1 MVAFDAGETLA
12 ERFRS
17 HMGDATTLYGYAM
30 RGMADDWEAGGVT
43 RQICSGWESSPT
55 GTMIQLRYLAGI
67 FRIVLRGEAPELAA
81 FYPCLHGSA
90 PGPAPAERVWPV
102 MREVAAAHVEE
113 LRQAL
118 HVVPQT
124 NEPGRAAVLL
134 IGLFEAVRRHG
145 IRRIRLWEIGA
156 SAGLNL
162 YADRFRYVG
171 PGWEWGPD
179 GSPLVLSTD
188 APMVRVEDVEI
199 VQRRGCDLDPIDPT
213 TGEGADRLRSF
224 VWPWHVSRHD
234 RLSAALAV
242 AQAERAAGRAAVV
255 DRAGAGEWL
264 ERHVAAVSVAGAG
277 ADVLTVVWQSITRM
291 YWPPDEGKR
300 VDAAIAAAR
309 ARFPL
314 AHVTMEHPDEVVDGR
329 VVHAR
334 EAQLAVDG
342 DPLGW
347 VHPHGIPVWL

>member
-17 HMGDATTLYGYAM
+17 HMGDAPTVYGYALQ
-30 RGMADDWEAGGVT
+30 GMADDWEAGGVT
-43 RQICSGWESSPT
+43 REICAGWESSPT

-67 FRIVLRGEAPELAA
+67 FQIVLRGEAPELAA
-81 FYPCLHGSA
+81 FYPCLGGSA
-90 PGPAPAERVWPV
+90 SADGVWPV
-102 MREVAAAHVEE
+102 MREVAARHVPE
-113 LRQAL
+113 LRRAL
-118 HVVPQT
+118 EVVPQT
-124 NEPGRAAVLL
+124 NEPGRSAVLL
-134 IGLFEAVRRHG
+134 LGLFEAVRRHG
-145 IRRIRLWEIGA
+145 IRRVRLLEIGA

-171 PGWEWGPD
+171 PGWEWGP
-179 GSPLVLSTD
+179 TD
-188 APMVRVEDVEI
+188 SALLLPTEAPHVRVEAFEI
-199 VQRRGCDLDPIDPT
+199 VDRRGCDLDPVDPT
-213 TGEGADRLRSF
+213 TSDGADRLRSF
-224 VWPWHVSRHD
+224 VWPWHVARHE

-242 AQAERAAGRAAVV
+242 VRVEATAGRAAVV

-264 ERHVAAVSVAGAG
+264 EGQLASRTPSGS
-277 ADVLTVVWQSITRM
+277 ADVLTVVWQSVTRM
-291 YWPPDEGKR
+291 YWPPSEGER
-300 VDAAIAAAR
+300 VDAVIAAAR
-309 ARFPL
+309 RQRPL
-314 AHVTMEHPDEVVDGR
+314 AHITMEHPDEVVDGR

>member
-1 MVAFDAGETLA
+1 
-12 ERFRS
+12 
-17 HMGDATTLYGYAM
+17 
-30 RGMADDWEAGGVT
+30 
-43 RQICSGWESSPT
+43 
-55 GTMIQLRYLAGI
+55 
-67 FRIVLRGEAPELAA
+67 
-81 FYPCLHGSA
+81 
-90 PGPAPAERVWPV
+90 

-188 APMVRVEDVEI
+188 APMVRVEDLEI